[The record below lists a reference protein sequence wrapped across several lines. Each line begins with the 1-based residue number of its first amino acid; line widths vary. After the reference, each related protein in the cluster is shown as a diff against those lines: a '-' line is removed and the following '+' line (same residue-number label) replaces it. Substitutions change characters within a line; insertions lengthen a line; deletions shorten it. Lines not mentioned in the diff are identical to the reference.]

1 MRALCLLL
9 LPLVANAAPLD
20 EALALVRERH
30 PVLVAERAQL
40 AEYARQR
47 DWAAK
52 VTVGWTQRGTDYGG
66 EAGTNAGVN
75 LSIPLFD
82 RKRQLERAKT
92 QAAYAEKRAGI
103 EAAFL
108 GAVQALGKEA
118 EAGRA
123 QARLRD
129 LYRDRL
135 AYRKQQVD
143 EGLQVADALWAEAEA
158 VQKAEQAQ
166 AQSEAELQAGLEM
179 VAREYGGDE
188 WKRLQALLAAHV
200 RPN

>member
-1 MRALCLLL
+1 MRTLCLLL

-40 AEYARQR
+40 AERARQH

-52 VTVGWTQRGTDYGG
+52 VSVGWTQRGTDYGG

-82 RKRQLERAKT
+82 RKRQLERSKA

-108 GAVQALGKEA
+108 RAVQALGKEA
-118 EAGRA
+118 AAGRA

-143 EGLQVADALWAEAEA
+143 EGLQDADTLWTEAEA
-158 VQKAEQAQ
+158 LQRAEQAV
-166 AQSEAELQAGLEM
+166 ARADGELAAELET
-179 VAREYGGDE
+179 VAREYGGSE

-200 RPN
+200 KPN